1 MEPAAATRTEV
12 TVKLSLTP
20 EEERMLVARAT
31 EKGQDVARL
40 SAHPSRGGPEAA
52 TGLESRSWP
61 PIPRGLPPQR
71 HDRRRTFCAH
81 R

>member
-20 EEERMLVARAT
+20 EEEQMLLRGAT
-31 EKGQDVARL
+31 EKGQDVAGYLHSLVEEDLR
-40 SAHPSRGGPEAA
+40 R
-52 TGLESRSWP
+52 P
-61 PIPRGLPPQR
+61 PGVEPDPCPHPRGISSKR